1 MGSSP
6 VSLKC
11 ENFEY
16 MLELIFILPLIG
28 IFFLLITPRENIV
41 RLWKIGLEWS
51 LLTLTV
57 TIFLWAS
64 FDGEGQF
71 QAIKKLDWIFSIE
84 PVFGVLNFA
93 VDGISIFFIVL
104 TALLTSVCI
113 LISWNTIKL
122 LVKEFILCLL
132 LMEVLLMGVF
142 TILDIVGFYILFE
155 GILIPMFL
163 IIGIWGTR
171 EEKIQAS
178 YYFFFILLL
187 AQFLCYWLYFYYIV
201 TQELLIIR
209 LYAVLNL
216 KASYNIFFF

>member
-16 MLELIFILPLIG
+16 MLEFIFILPLIG
-28 IFFLLITPRENIV
+28 IIFLLIKPREDIV
-41 RLWKIGLEWS
+41 GLWKIGLEWS

-71 QAIKKLDWIFSIE
+71 QAIKKFDWIFSIE

-104 TALLTSVCI
+104 TALLIPICI
-113 LISWNTIKL
+113 LISWNSIKF

-142 TILDIVGFYILFE
+142 TILDLVGFYILFE
-155 GILIPMFL
+155 GVLIPMFL
-163 IIGIWGTR
+163 IIGVWGTR
-171 EEKIQAS
+171 E
-178 YYFFFILLL
+178 
-187 AQFLCYWLYFYYIV
+187 
-201 TQELLIIR
+201 
-209 LYAVLNL
+209 
-216 KASYNIFFF
+216 